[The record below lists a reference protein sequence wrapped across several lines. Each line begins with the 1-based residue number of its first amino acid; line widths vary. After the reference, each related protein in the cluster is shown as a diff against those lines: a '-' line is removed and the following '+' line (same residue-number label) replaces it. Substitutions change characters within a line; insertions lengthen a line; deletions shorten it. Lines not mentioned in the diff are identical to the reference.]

1 MLMRKILFLSA
12 LMMTVFAATAQK
24 KPATPAKTIR
34 KTAST
39 KSSQSSGNNGW
50 TAENQLAFLNSCISG
65 SKMSADSAHQYCYCM
80 LEKVVKLY
88 PTVSLAEKNFKPEKA
103 LELAKSCM
111 PAIQPSTWT
120 DEDRT
125 SFIEQCV
132 ASAKSSVGEERAKD
146 YCSCMQQ
153 KVEYRY
159 PTPADAAKLTN
170 AQINLLAAQ
179 CNQKQ

>member
-1 MLMRKILFLSA
+1 MI
-12 LMMTVFAATAQK
+12 VCVAAAAQK
-24 KPATPAKTIR
+24 KPSTAAKTIR
-34 KTAST
+34 KPATT
-39 KSSQSSGNNGW
+39 KSSRSSGNNGW
-50 TAENQLAFLNSCISG
+50 TIENQLAFVSSCITG
-65 SKMSADSAHQYCYCM
+65 SKMPADSAHQYCYCM

-111 PAIQPSTWT
+111 PGIQPSTWT

-146 YCSCMQQ
+146 YCACMQQ
-153 KVEYRY
+153 KVEYLY
-159 PTPADAAKLTN
+159 PTPADAAKLTD

-179 CNQKQ
+179 CNQK